1 MSNPDKEIWV
11 YEDLD
16 HFEQIMSR
24 PPKHYASEHYYH
36 ASMVKVLEER
46 IEGLERNNAIP
57 SHNILS
63 AGHWAAPDE
72 PIDAMRIAFF
82 DALRNAFE
90 SKEVPATMPWIEA
103 YKAMRQ
109 AYLASKGKL

>member
-11 YEDLD
+11 YKDIR
-16 HFEQIMSR
+16 HYEQVMSR
-24 PPKHYASEHYYH
+24 PPVHCASEHYYH
-36 ASMVKVLEER
+36 ASMVKALEER
-46 IEGLERNNAIP
+46 VEGLERNNQ
-57 SHNILS
+57 ILMRN
-63 AGHWAAPDE
+63 ALPANHWAAPDE

-109 AYLASKGKL
+109 AYLASRGKV